1 MQLPVNSLK
10 MDFSSLLMGFGA
22 GLSNCSRYFED
33 RVHPLLASSFPDLR
47 IEYQCGSHCA
57 RVYFGRS
64 RVYEGTR
71 YDGILIGV
79 SPDRY
84 GNRCQDHGGSTHFTP
99 RCIEGVLLMEDSLQ
113 HDKDFSWFSLED
125 MVSGVKSLNGE

>member
-1 MQLPVNSLK
+1 MQHPVNSLK

-22 GLSNCSRYFED
+22 GLRNCSSYFED
-33 RVHPLLASSFPDLR
+33 RVHPLLVSSFRDLR
-47 IEYQCGSHCA
+47 IEYGRGSHCG

-71 YDGILIGV
+71 YDGISISV

-84 GNRCQDHGGSTHFTP
+84 GNRRQDHGGSMRYTP
-99 RCIEGVLLMEDSLQ
+99 RCIEGLLLMEDSLQ
-113 HDKDFSWFSLED
+113 HDKDFSWYSLED